1 MFALALA
8 LAVTAPAEPV
18 APRGPNEETLIHF
31 LWYESPITL
40 GAMSCDKSQSR
51 AQEAEFGRRFKR
63 RIKRLR
69 AAYETVNGADESIDV
84 IAIGRCTR
92 SDDPDVIDAAFEK
105 GMKAF
110 DAKLRV
116 FEARYGLSR

>member
-1 MFALALA
+1 M
-8 LAVTAPAEPV
+8 
-18 APRGPNEETLIHF
+18 
-31 LWYESPITL
+31 
-40 GAMSCDKSQSR
+40 
-51 AQEAEFGRRFKR
+51 
-63 RIKRLR
+63 
-69 AAYETVNGADESIDV
+69 NGADESIDV

-92 SDDPDVIDAAFEK
+92 SDDPAVIDASFEK